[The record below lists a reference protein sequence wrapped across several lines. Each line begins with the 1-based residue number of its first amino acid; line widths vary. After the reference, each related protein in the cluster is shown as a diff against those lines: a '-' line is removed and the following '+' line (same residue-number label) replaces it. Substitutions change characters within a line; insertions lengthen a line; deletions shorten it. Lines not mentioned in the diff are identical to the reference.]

1 MGISKCF
8 SCLPFIMMFVFGQRE
23 SKSTSNKRTIAAESE
38 ILSSTGDQ
46 GVSTRL
52 VQDINP

>member
-1 MGISKCF
+1 
-8 SCLPFIMMFVFGQRE
+8 MMFVFGQRE
-23 SKSTSNKRTIAAESE
+23 SKSTSNKKTIAAESE